1 MKQFTGSGLTAR
13 LFDIIQNMTEGE
25 QLKLLSDLGEKRIYS
40 RIAYIMPVKYETREG
55 SYCDYITDIS
65 YSGAFI
71 MTSEDFSI
79 GQEMTISLSF
89 RGQKDLFKIE
99 CKVVRATSEG
109 IGVEYTLVNQKQK
122 ASLKNFLESM
132 E

>member
-25 QLKLLSDLGEKRIYS
+25 QLKLLSDLDEKRIYS

-65 YSGAFI
+65 YGGAFI

-99 CKVVRATSEG
+99 GKVVRATSEG

>member
-25 QLKLLSDLGEKRIYS
+25 QLKLLSDLGEKRKYS
-40 RIAYIMPVKYETREG
+40 RKAYIMPVKYETREG

-65 YSGAFI
+65 YGGAFI

-99 CKVVRATSEG
+99 GKVVRATSEG